1 MNLLSIQNL
10 TVRYPRP
17 GGQLLEA
24 LKTVSLHV
32 EAGESMGI
40 VGESGSGKST
50 LAKAIVGLV
59 RPHSGQILYEGVELS
74 RRTHAEREAC
84 CRRVQMVFQDAIG
97 SLNPRMTVAAM
108 LEEVLRVH
116 RITNSEESLGTR
128 KDSAFA
134 SEVLH
139 LLDQVGLPPEVARAY
154 PRELSGGQCQRGGD
168 PESPRHVMQFG
179 VFLVIRT
186 RCQRLRFQC
195 HTALGAIAGMVL
207 LVSACAWAQQPRY
220 LENSRMR
227 LSFDSKSGT
236 LKTMENKLTAEIYGI
251 CGDEWEVEAVEFQAK
266 SADLKLAS
274 LSCQGEVVTARYA
287 SDRIIVEVTYT
298 LHGENHFV
306 EKRAIGSSR
315 SVGCQIGEVKTSEP

>member
-154 PRELSGGQCQRGGD
+154 PRELSGGQCQRVSLARCLALG
-168 PESPRHVMQFG
+168 PRV
-179 VFLVIRT
+179 LVADEPVSALDVSVQARVLNLL
-186 RCQRLRFQC
+186 RELQQRLGL
-195 HTALGAIAGMVL
+195 ALL
-207 LVSACAWAQQPRY
+207 LVSHD
-220 LENSRMR
+220 L
-227 LSFDSKSGT
+227 
-236 LKTMENKLTAEIYGI
+236 
-251 CGDEWEVEAVEFQAK
+251 AVVRTV
-266 SADLKLAS
+266 
-274 LSCQGEVVTARYA
+274 C
-287 SDRIIVEVTYT
+287 DRVCVLRDGVIVEQGRVVDVLERPSHPYT
-298 LHGENHFV
+298 RELLAAVPDVGRGLAGREQ
-306 EKRAIGSSR
+306 GSVI
-315 SVGCQIGEVKTSEP
+315 SVQ